1 MRRRIFL
8 QAASTS
14 LLAAAGRAQTPPP
27 KKAKITSSVMLWT
40 LKGSFEHKLET
51 AARAGIQSVELVGE
65 YSGWTDADIARVN
78 KLLGSFRLGID
89 LISAVPG
96 WKKMPVSMVDPAQRD
111 NLLREVR
118 KNIGCARKL
127 HAPMLLL
134 ISGLAMPGRP
144 RRQQYAS
151 LLESS
156 KRCAELAE
164 KAGVKVLLEPLNS
177 KIANPGPFL
186 STCGEALKLIREVDS
201 PHLRL
206 LFDIYH
212 EQVETGSVL
221 DAIRQAAPYAE
232 VFHVADVPGRH
243 EPGTGTIDYPK
254 VYQAIEET
262 GFEGCIAMEYLP
274 TRDPVAS
281 LIASVDQMRA
291 ALAAA

>member
-1 MRRRIFL
+1 
-8 QAASTS
+8 
-14 LLAAAGRAQTPPP
+14 
-27 KKAKITSSVMLWT
+27 
-40 LKGSFEHKLET
+40 
-51 AARAGIQSVELVGE
+51 
-65 YSGWTDADIARVN
+65 
-78 KLLGSFRLGID
+78 
-89 LISAVPG
+89 
-96 WKKMPVSMVDPAQRD
+96 
-111 NLLREVR
+111 
-118 KNIGCARKL
+118 
-127 HAPMLLL
+127 
-134 ISGLAMPGRP
+134 
-144 RRQQYAS
+144 
-151 LLESS
+151 
-156 KRCAELAE
+156 
-164 KAGVKVLLEPLNS
+164 
-177 KIANPGPFL
+177 
-186 STCGEALKLIREVDS
+186 VDS

-232 VFHVADVPGRH
+232 VFHVADVPGRHEPGTGTIDH